1 MRREG
6 FLVFGR
12 FFPLVER
19 VFAWLKRFF
28 AKRRR
33 YRLGGVRGATS
44 ETGREGEGLAR
55 AHLERL
61 GYRILAANWRAPR
74 DRRDE
79 LDLVALDGEG
89 LVFVEV
95 KTRAA
100 DALVSGRYAV
110 DARKK
115 RALRRAAYAY
125 LSGLECPPRSVR
137 FDVVEVALQKSSGGG
152 NAAEPVVRHFKA
164 MPLFPKTLRLRRGES
179 IRAD

>member
-12 FFPLVER
+12 FFRFVLPM
-19 VFAWLKRFF
+19 FAWLKRFW
-28 AKRRR
+28 AGKSRA
-33 YRLGGVRGATS
+33 RLGGVRGTTT
-44 ETGREGEGLAR
+44 ETGGRGERLAR
-55 AHLERL
+55 THLERL
-61 GYRILAANWRAPR
+61 GYRILAANWRAPS

-79 LDLVALDGEG
+79 IDLVVLDGEV

-95 KTRAA
+95 KTRMA

-125 LSGLECPPRSVR
+125 LRGLERPPRSVR
-137 FDVVEVALQKSSGGG
+137 FDVVEVALPHSDANEKT
-152 NAAEPVVRHFKA
+152 AEPLVRHFKA
-164 MPLFPKTLRLRRGES
+164 VPLFPKTLRLRRDES
-179 IRAD
+179 PRDN